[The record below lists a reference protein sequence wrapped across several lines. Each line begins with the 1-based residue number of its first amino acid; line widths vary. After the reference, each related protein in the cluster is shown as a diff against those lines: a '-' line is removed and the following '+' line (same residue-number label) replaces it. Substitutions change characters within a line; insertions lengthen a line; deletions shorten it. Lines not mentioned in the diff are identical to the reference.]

1 MYSKFKIQRIHKK
14 ETEIQIEADIEDDI
28 VLETPIHIFINQKIF
43 ITLIASPRDQI
54 ALAWGHLFS
63 EGLIQS
69 KKEIKQL
76 VLTDNQINIQSPS
89 LESRLKPYNQTRIIT
104 TQCGA
109 TGDYLRLLD
118 SLKKPFVQS
127 SFTLPINKPFDY
139 HSLFQEH
146 SEAHSA
152 TGGTHFTAI
161 ITPNDRVIG
170 AEDVSRHNS
179 VDKVIGKVLLESNQ
193 PDKVLSNSVLLTT
206 GRIPAD
212 MLLKAARTNIP
223 IIVSRSAPT
232 DSAIC
237 LAESLNIT
245 LIGFLRR
252 HRYNIY
258 SHRERI
264 IEKSE
269 N

>member
-14 ETEIQIEADIEDDI
+14 GTEIQIEDDIEDDV
-28 VLETPIHIFINQKIF
+28 VLEIPIHIFINQKIF
-43 ITLIASPRDQI
+43 VTLIASPRDQL

-76 VLTDNQINIQSPS
+76 ILTDNQINIQSPL
-89 LESRLKPYNQTRIIT
+89 LESRLKAYNQTKIIT

-118 SLKKPFVQS
+118 SLKKPVVQS
-127 SFTLPINKPFDY
+127 SYTLSINKPFDY
-139 HSLFQEH
+139 YLFFREH
-146 SEAHSA
+146 TEVHSA
-152 TGGTHFTAI
+152 TGATHFAAI
-161 ITPNDRVIG
+161 ITQDDRIIG
-170 AEDVSRHNS
+170 AEDVSRHNC
-179 VDKVIGKVLLESNQ
+179 VDKVIGKVLLESSQ

-212 MLLKAARTNIP
+212 MLLKAVRTNIP

-237 LAESLNIT
+237 LAKSLNIT

-258 SHRERI
+258 SYRERI

-269 N
+269 S

>member
-1 MYSKFKIQRIHKK
+1 MYSKFKIQRIRKK
-14 ETEIQIEADIEDDI
+14 GTEIQIEANIEDDV

-43 ITLIASPRDQI
+43 ITLIASPKDQI

-63 EGLIQS
+63 EGLIKS
-69 KKEIKQL
+69 KKEIEQL
-76 VLTDNQINIQSPS
+76 IITDNQINIQSSS
-89 LESRLKPYNQTRIIT
+89 LESRLKAYNQTRIIT

-118 SLKKPFVQS
+118 SLKRPIVQS
-127 SFTLPINKPFDY
+127 SYTLSIHKPFDY
-139 HSLFQEH
+139 HSFFREH
-146 SEAHSA
+146 SEAHST
-152 TGGTHFTAI
+152 TGGTHFSAI
-161 ITPNDRVIG
+161 ITQDNRVIG
-170 AEDVSRHNS
+170 AEDVSRHNC
-179 VDKVIGKVLLESNQ
+179 VDKVIGKVILESNQ
-193 PDKVLSNSVLLTT
+193 PEKVFSNSVLLTT

-212 MLLKAARTNIP
+212 MLLKAARSNIP

-245 LIGFLRR
+245 LIGFLRG

-264 IEKSE
+264 IEKSQS
-269 N
+269 